1 MTVLAGRC
9 CWRCW
14 WQEPLGHIAVPHHIE
29 HLPPRPTLQQICSVS
44 PRRHVHHG
52 NSCHDDELPQFHHD
66 DEGRPATQGVA
77 GGHLIPEGIPVE
89 GRLVRS
95 RSDETLSNM
104 SLITRRRPSTTLRRR
119 KKLNLVAD
127 RLISDF
133 NEGKE
138 VDLDNLTGQGAGG
151 SDDVG
156 AQDTKSADTGQMLA
170 RANVRN
176 WLETQNY
183 VGGSSSQRTRPDA
196 KHYSLDVH
204 HLWAYLYSSCL
215 SFVHLI

>member
-1 MTVLAGRC
+1 M
-9 CWRCW
+9 
-14 WQEPLGHIAVPHHIE
+14 
-29 HLPPRPTLQQICSVS
+29 
-44 PRRHVHHG
+44 
-52 NSCHDDELPQFHHD
+52 
-66 DEGRPATQGVA
+66 
-77 GGHLIPEGIPVE
+77 
-89 GRLVRS
+89 RS
-95 RSDETLSNM
+95 RSDETLSNL
-104 SLITRRRPSTTLRRR
+104 SLIPRRRPSTTLRRR

-138 VDLDNLTGQGAGG
+138 VDLDNLAGQGQGAGG

-156 AQDTKSADTGQMLA
+156 AQDTKSADTGQMSA

-204 HLWAYLYSSCL
+204 HL
-215 SFVHLI
+215 